1 MYVPHSFR
9 ETDRRVIAAFLREH
23 GFAALVS
30 MDNGRPIA
38 THLLLETRTLEDDS
52 LVLAGHISREN
63 PQWRTFDS
71 ASEVLAIFQGPHSY
85 VSASWY
91 SVKSAPTWNYFSVHA
106 YGLPRIIEDR
116 GELRSLLTRLVDSQE
131 GAHPFGSRWTMESL
145 PDDILQ
151 GMMNG
156 IVGFE
161 VRVTRVEAAA
171 KMSQN
176 RGAADYQNII
186 DKLKSRGDA
195 ASAGVAA
202 EMERR
207 KDRRPASPE

>member
-1 MYVPHSFR
+1 MYIPRSFL
-9 ETDRRVIAAFLREH
+9 EADQAFIMTFLREH

-30 MDNGRPIA
+30 TSGGRPVA
-38 THLLLETRTLEDDS
+38 THLLLESRQLDDS
-52 LVLAGHISREN
+52 RIVLSGHLSREN
-63 PQWRTFDS
+63 TQWKTFDP
-71 ASEVLAIFQGPHSY
+71 ASEVLAIFQGPHAY

-91 SVKSAPTWNYFSVHA
+91 SVQSAPTWNYLSVHA

-116 GELRSLLTRLVDSQE
+116 AELYALMKRLVNSQE
-131 GAHPFGSRWTMESL
+131 GGYPVDARYTIESL
-145 PDDILQ
+145 PEDLLN

-161 VRVTRVEAAA
+161 ITVTRLEAAA

-176 RGAADYQNII
+176 RNARDYQNII
-186 DKLKSRGDA
+186 DKLHAQEDHGSR
-195 ASAGVAA
+195 SVAA

-207 KDRRPASPE
+207 KKVARER